1 MALLA
6 LADIAVAQRDKQGAI
21 RWLDKAVAAV
31 PEAVNAQARLVDLR
45 LSLGQNAE
53 ALTAA
58 TRMVDHSPESALAV
72 ESLARAEAANGK
84 NAQAAKNFRDAARY
98 AGFDGAQ
105 LMRIAARQ
113 VSLEDFEEAHGTLMK
128 ATNTAVS
135 DEAMAA
141 LIRLEIQTG
150 QEAAARKR
158 IEEMRNDDT
167 GKAMAGEL
175 HMKLNDPAAA
185 LAAYESAQ
193 RRLPSAAVVLG
204 LAEAL
209 LEKGDMPR
217 AMSEFEAWRARHPDD
232 RRALTQIALIYL
244 PARRLDDARA
254 LYEQLIES
262 MPEDPVLL
270 VNLARL
276 YQLKGDKRARALA
289 ERALLQAPD
298 SASAMDTPG
307 LILVTEKDA
316 AKGLSLLRKGLA
328 RQNDPLIRYHLA
340 QALTELGR
348 DYEARAELNI
358 IIQDGHPADLVNDV
372 QRYYDVLATKR

>member
-1 MALLA
+1 MAKNPRADTALLA
-6 LADIAVAQRDKQGAI
+6 LADIAVAQGDKQGAI

-58 TRMVDHSPESALAV
+58 TRMVDHSPESVLAV

-113 VSLEDFEEAHGTLMK
+113 VSLEDFDEAHGTLMK

-175 HMKLNDPAAA
+175 HMKLNDPTAA

-193 RRLPSAAVVLG
+193 RRLPSAAGVLG

-217 AMSEFEAWRARHPDD
+217 AISELEA
-232 RRALTQIALIYL
+232 
-244 PARRLDDARA
+244 
-254 LYEQLIES
+254 
-262 MPEDPVLL
+262 
-270 VNLARL
+270 
-276 YQLKGDKRARALA
+276 
-289 ERALLQAPD
+289 
-298 SASAMDTPG
+298 
-307 LILVTEKDA
+307 
-316 AKGLSLLRKGLA
+316 
-328 RQNDPLIRYHLA
+328 
-340 QALTELGR
+340 
-348 DYEARAELNI
+348 
-358 IIQDGHPADLVNDV
+358 
-372 QRYYDVLATKR
+372 